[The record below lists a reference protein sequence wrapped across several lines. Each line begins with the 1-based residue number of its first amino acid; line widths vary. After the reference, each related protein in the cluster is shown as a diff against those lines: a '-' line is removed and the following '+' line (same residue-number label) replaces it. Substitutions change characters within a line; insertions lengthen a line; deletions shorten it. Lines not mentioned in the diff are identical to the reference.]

1 MIIHEKVTSSAINSA
16 TYNTGN
22 NMLTIE
28 FKQGS
33 KYDYP
38 NVPREH
44 YDGLIHAPSVGKY
57 FNQHIKQYSAAKE
70 VY

>member
-1 MIIHEKVTSSAINSA
+1 MIIRKKVASSAINSA
-16 TYNTGN
+16 AYNTSNGT
-22 NMLTIE
+22 LTIE
-28 FKQGS
+28 FRQGS

-70 VY
+70 AY